1 MSVES
6 NHYVLTLK
14 NEKRKLY
21 NRIGFFLLIGL
32 VLAIG
37 FRRYAANEYQL
48 RLNVF
53 YVPFALIIFLFLF
66 FYYRKTVHRF
76 GLEVF
81 FVICFSISIFQSE
94 YVIAGLSLLFFL
106 LYLLSVKTKLLCIGD
121 DHILYPSFP
130 KRKIKWHE
138 LNNIVLK
145 DGLLSLDFKNNKII
159 QQLLEENETAID
171 ENEFNQFCREFII

>member
-1 MSVES
+1 MPLM
-6 NHYVLTLK
+6 NIK
-14 NEKRKLY
+14 
-21 NRIGFFLLIGL
+21 
-32 VLAIG
+32 
-37 FRRYAANEYQL
+37 L